1 MSESSPRVA
10 VIVVAAGSG
19 TRLGAGR
26 PKAFVSVAGRT
37 LLEHSMHAVRG
48 MSADAQLIAV
58 VPHGATDEV
67 RPLLAS
73 LTPDAVVV
81 AGGASRQ
88 ASVEAGLAALHEAVQ
103 VVLVHDAA
111 RAFTPS
117 WQFDAVVAAV
127 DAAGEGVVPGLPV
140 NDTIKRRNVDELV
153 TDTVDRSA
161 LVAVQ
166 TPQGF
171 PRDILVAAYQA
182 ATEEATD
189 DAALVAAIGHP
200 VRVVAGDPLA
210 FKVTTPA
217 DLVRA
222 EQLFGAAPHAG
233 PPRIGL
239 GTDTHAFGG
248 DGELWLAGLHWPGE
262 PALSGHSDGDAVAH
276 AIVDALLSAGGLGD
290 IGSVFG
296 TDDPRFAGAHGEV
309 FLLAAQERLAAAG
322 LRVGNVSVQLIG
334 NRPRFAPRREEA
346 QGVLSGMLGA
356 PVSISATTTDGLG
369 FTGRGEGVTA
379 IATALVMPVIGDA
392 AR

>member
-1 MSESSPRVA
+1 MSASSPRVA

-19 TRLGAGR
+19 TRLGAGM
-26 PKAFVSVAGRT
+26 PKAFVSVGGRT
-37 LLEHSMHAVRG
+37 LLEHAVHAVSG
-48 MSADAQLIAV
+48 MRSDAQLIAV
-58 VPHGATDEV
+58 VPAGATDEV
-67 RPLLAS
+67 RRLLAA
-73 LTPDAVVV
+73 LAPEAVVV

-88 ASVEAGLAALHEAVQ
+88 ASVEAGLAALHEAVE

-117 WQFDAVVAAV
+117 GQFDAVVAAI

-140 NDTIKRRNVDELV
+140 SDTIKRTDADALV
-153 TDTVDRSA
+153 TGTVDRSE

-171 PRDILVAAYQA
+171 PRDILLQAYRA

-200 VRVVAGDPLA
+200 VRIVAGDPLA

-217 DLVRA
+217 DLARA
-222 EQLFGAAPHAG
+222 EQLFGSAPVV
-233 PPRIGL
+233 PRIGL

-248 DGELWLAGLHWPGE
+248 DGELWLAGLHWPDE
-262 PALSGHSDGDAVAH
+262 PALAGHSDGDAVAH
-276 AIVDALLSAGGLGD
+276 AIVDALLSAAGLGD

-296 TDDPRFAGAHGEV
+296 TDDPRFAGARGEV
-309 FLLAAQERLAAAG
+309 FLEATRERLAAAG

-334 NRPRFAPRREEA
+334 NRPRFARRREEA
-346 QGVLSGMLGA
+346 ERVLGDILGA

-379 IATALVMPVIGDA
+379 IATALLVPVT
-392 AR
+392 